1 MTEADVLRA
10 LRDVN
15 VQHILSFLVVAE
27 VGGFRS
33 AAEQLHISQ
42 SALSVQVR
50 QLEAA
55 LQVQL
60 LHRTTRSVSLTP
72 QGRAARIALGRV
84 CGDLRRVVAE
94 LRDEAALQR
103 GLLAIVALPSMAAT
117 ILPKLVRNFT
127 AKHPGIEVRLRD
139 TDSRSALAMIRRGEV
154 DLGIMSRPPSA
165 DALHFTPL
173 FMDEYL
179 VVSPGAGRRPPGKR
193 VPLES
198 LRGRALVLN
207 PRGVDLR
214 ESLEVLFE
222 RAGIALRPAQ
232 EMIANSS
239 LVALV
244 AEGLGTTILPRAALS
259 GLRLSGCQV
268 APLHP
273 PAAREVGGVTLPERS
288 AGPAVRAFLALAGE
302 LRSGEMASSRMP
314 TATA

>member
-72 QGRAARIALGRV
+72 QGRAAQIALGRV

-117 ILPKLVRNFT
+117 ILPKLVRNFA

-139 TDSRSALAMIRRGEV
+139 ADLQSALAMIRRGEV
-154 DLGIMSRPPSA
+154 DLGIMSRPPPPTPCTSRRYSWTSTSSSRPEKAGALPASA
-165 DALHFTPL
+165 SRWR
-173 FMDEYL
+173 
-179 VVSPGAGRRPPGKR
+179 VSGAGRW
-193 VPLES
+193 
-198 LRGRALVLN
+198 
-207 PRGVDLR
+207 
-214 ESLEVLFE
+214 
-222 RAGIALRPAQ
+222 
-232 EMIANSS
+232 
-239 LVALV
+239 
-244 AEGLGTTILPRAALS
+244 
-259 GLRLSGCQV
+259 C
-268 APLHP
+268 
-273 PAAREVGGVTLPERS
+273 
-288 AGPAVRAFLALAGE
+288 
-302 LRSGEMASSRMP
+302 
-314 TATA
+314 